1 MENNEFENMDNV
13 WRQMYS
19 KQMEINHILRA
30 TISLSSTDRVSLP
43 NQVIL
48 ELIGDVLGSMYG
60 ADELIDFVRRIEK
73 AHGITE

>member
-43 NQVIL
+43 DQVIL

-60 ADELIDFVRRIEK
+60 VEELIEFVRRIEK